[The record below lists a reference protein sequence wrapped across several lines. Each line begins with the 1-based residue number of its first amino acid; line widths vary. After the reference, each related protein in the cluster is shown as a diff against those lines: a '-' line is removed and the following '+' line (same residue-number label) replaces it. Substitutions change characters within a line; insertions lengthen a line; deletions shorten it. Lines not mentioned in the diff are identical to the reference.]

1 MRSRM
6 YDFYMMISNIE
17 RIWASRNVED
27 ATAEPEWEDYENFL
41 YIIAE
46 WVCGERNFQGL
57 QRGVRRYD

>member
-57 QRGVRRYD
+57 